1 MHQAAIQMANGLAKL
16 ARMVQRCLETDTGL
30 LNRLMQAVY
39 LAEAGMEQVRPR
51 NSKKFINLSFLLP

>member
-1 MHQAAIQMANGLAKL
+1 MANGLAKL